1 MMNIP
6 EKTMMARIR
15 GQVRGM
21 ITLIVL
27 IVSGLMNDAAMA
39 QAVCQ
44 LASGTPAINANMPL
58 ALSNITAGPDMPVGT
73 VIYHE
78 KFVPT
83 YQPTMNCSASPAGSY
98 VLNQVLSLSSTPKPL
113 SAYGGSP
120 FGGQVYETNIP
131 GLGVAI
137 WADNQA
143 VTTATPYI
151 RQSFSP
157 PDGDPQSWHADTSFD
172 ISLIKTGNILPGTL
186 SSASLPSVVWQLQAA
201 SGAVQGLPM
210 AIASLSFKSSINIV
224 SQSCTT
230 SDFTVQMGSY
240 EKDRYFS
247 GVGSATPWVDS
258 SITLNNCPQF
268 WGYYDAT
275 PVQWSNNYILN
286 VPNATQNMLSVQ
298 LTPSTPIIDA
308 TQGIMSVDGGDEG
321 SAATGIGIQL
331 AWGSASGSPAPFNFA
346 IPQNYTAPSDGR
358 TSLQIPLAARYYQT
372 EDKVTSGKANGKAVF
387 VINYY

>member
-1 MMNIP
+1 MMMG
-6 EKTMMARIR
+6 ER
-15 GQVRGM
+15 GQRRG
-21 ITLIVL
+21 LISALVL
-27 IVSGLMNDAAMA
+27 IIFGCVNHEAKA
-39 QAVCQ
+39 QTTCQ
-44 LASGTPAINANMPL
+44 IDGSTPAITANMPL

-83 YQPTMNCSASPAGSY
+83 YQSIINCSTAPVGSY
-98 VLNQVLSLSSTPKPL
+98 VLNQVLGLSSTPKPL

-143 VTTATPYI
+143 VTTASPYI

-157 PDGDPQSWHADTSFD
+157 QNSDAQSWRADTSFD
-172 ISLIKTGNILPGTL
+172 ISLIKTGTISPGTL
-186 SSASLPSVVWQLQAA
+186 SSATLPSVVWQFQEA
-201 SGAVQGLPM
+201 SGNAGGLPLV
-210 AIASLSFKSSINIV
+210 IINLTFKSSINIV

-230 SDFTVQMGSY
+230 TDFTVQMGSY
-240 EKDRYFS
+240 EKDRFFG
-247 GVGSATPWVDS
+247 GVGTSTPWVDS

-268 WGYYDAT
+268 WGYYDKT
-275 PVQWSNNYILN
+275 PVQWSNDYILN
-286 VPNATQNMLSVQ
+286 VPNAAANMLSVQ

-308 TQGIMSVDGGDEG
+308 AQGIMSIDASEDG

-331 AWGSASGSPAPFNFA
+331 AWGSASGTPVPFNFA
-346 IPQNYTAPSDGR
+346 IPQNYTTPSDGR

-372 EDKVTSGKANGKAVF
+372 EEKVTSGKANGKAVF